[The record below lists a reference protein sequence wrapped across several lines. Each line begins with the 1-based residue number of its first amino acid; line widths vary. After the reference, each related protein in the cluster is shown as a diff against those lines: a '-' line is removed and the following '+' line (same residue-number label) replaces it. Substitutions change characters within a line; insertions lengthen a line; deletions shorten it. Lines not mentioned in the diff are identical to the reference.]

1 MKMVEI
7 QFLGPIGK
15 EDMRVEATSLK
26 EVAEILKKEDDLAQW
41 LENSAIALNDKIV
54 DTLEI
59 ELKDGDKIALLP
71 PVCGG

>member
-1 MKMVEI
+1 MVEV

-15 EDMRVEATSLK
+15 DSMRVEASTLK
-26 EVAEILKKEDDLAQW
+26 DVAEILKKESDLAQW
-41 LENSAIALNDKIV
+41 LESSAIALNDKIV

>member
-1 MKMVEI
+1 MVEI